1 MEDARETKDPRH
13 DESPTDE
20 QSLIEQETR
29 AKWEIFRPSFLAWA
43 TQSGES
49 PSGFDEMVKSQ
60 VESARVRYQKER
72 AKSELNHLSTRWD
85 EVTRKDADSL
95 QALLD
100 ADPKEAEMHRFFE
113 DNPKFLV
120 QVLAG
125 GHGRYQ
131 LSKKRLGAE
140 YVPDFLIAEGS
151 SIGIE
156 WYAVELES
164 PRPKVHRA
172 DGNPASSLNT
182 AIAQIHDWRQWLM
195 NNLDYAR
202 RARDQ
207 DGLGLIGID
216 CRVPGIIIIGRRHQ
230 CPERFNNF
238 RHQMKDRENILIHSY
253 DWLIDIARENR
264 SGSVDFELQHPNFH
278 SEELGTSAD

>member
-1 MEDARETKDPRH
+1 MKNLRET
-13 DESPTDE
+13 EPTGNDSLPKDE
-20 QSLIEQETR
+20 QTIIEQETR
-29 AKWEIFRPSFLAWA
+29 AKWETMRPSFLAWA
-43 TQSGES
+43 AQSGES
-49 PSGFDEMVKSQ
+49 PSEFDWIVEGQ
-60 VESARVRYQKER
+60 VERARVNYQYKR
-72 AKSELNHLSTRWD
+72 ANLELNHLSTCWD
-85 EVTRKDADSL
+85 KITPEDADSL

-100 ADPKEAEMHRFFE
+100 TDPEEASMHRFFE

-120 QVLAG
+120 QVMAG

-164 PRPKVHRA
+164 PRSKEHRA
-172 DGNPASSLNT
+172 DGNPANSLNV
-182 AIAQIHDWRQWLM
+182 AIAQIRDWRQWLM

-202 RARDQ
+202 RPKEQ

-216 CRVPGIIIIGRRHQ
+216 SRVSGLIIIGRRHKY
-230 CPERFNNF
+230 PERFNNV
-238 RHQMKDRENILIHSY
+238 RRQMIDRERILIHSY
-253 DWLIDIARENR
+253 DWLIDIARSNR
-264 SGSVDFELQHPNFH
+264 SGSLMV
-278 SEELGTSAD
+278 EERRR